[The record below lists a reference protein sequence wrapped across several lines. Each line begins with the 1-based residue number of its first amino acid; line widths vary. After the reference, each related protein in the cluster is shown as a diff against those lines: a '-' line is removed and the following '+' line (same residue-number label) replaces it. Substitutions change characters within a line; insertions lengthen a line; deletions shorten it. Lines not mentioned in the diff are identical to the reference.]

1 MTSDVNTADGVDG
14 IAVNL
19 TYAVDT
25 GEAPIN
31 EVLGPGKGSR
41 QVAGSYQNHEVM
53 LRDGRKTRDVFDL
66 ETHGFVF
73 VDHQTRVP
81 DFYDKDTIANI
92 YYPEMERLLLE
103 ATGGRRAHIFDHTL
117 RHSDE
122 AAREQ
127 RLVREPALSV
137 HNDYTE
143 WSGPQRL
150 RDVLPDE
157 AEELLKG
164 RFAIVQ
170 VWRSINTPIETI
182 PLAMCDARSL
192 DAADLITTE
201 RRSPGRIGQTYR
213 IAYNPAQQWYWFP
226 RMTRDEALV
235 FKVYDS
241 QTDSP
246 SRWTAHTAFKNPTA
260 PAGAPA
266 RESIEIRSFVF
277 W

>member
-1 MTSDVNTADGVDG
+1 MANNQGMSDYSAP

-19 TYAVDT
+19 TYAVRG
-25 GEAPIN
+25 GEAPVN
-31 EVLGPGKGSR
+31 EVAGPGATSR
-41 QVAGSYQNHEVM
+41 RVAGAYEEHEVM
-53 LRDGRKTRDVFDL
+53 VRNGRASGDSFNL

-73 VDHQTRVP
+73 VDHDTQVP
-81 DFYDKDTIANI
+81 DFYDDKAIAGI
-92 YYPEMERLLLE
+92 YYPEMERLILDK
-103 ATGGRRAHIFDHTL
+103 TGGRRVHIFDHTL

-122 AAREQ
+122 ATREQ
-127 RLVREPALSV
+127 RSVREPALSV

-150 RDVLPDE
+150 RDILPDE
-157 AEELLKG
+157 AEDLLKN

-170 VWRSINTPIETI
+170 VWRSINTPIEST

-192 DAADLITTE
+192 DVADLITTE

-213 IAYNPAQQWYWFP
+213 IAYNPKQEWYWFP
-226 RMTRDEALV
+226 RMSRDEALV

-241 QTDSP
+241 QADSP
-246 SRWTAHTAFKNPTA
+246 SRWTAHSAFQNPSA
-260 PAGAPA
+260 PAGAPP